1 MSAGSEA
8 KRRGRAAARAAKREA
23 RRGARNVRALVSR
36 AVQEFVR
43 DQPFVLAAAL
53 SYYSLL
59 SMAPLLLVV
68 VSIAGVVYGADAA
81 EGAVVDGLSD
91 MVGDETAVVIEGALA
106 NAHER
111 GTSVISAIIGVIGL
125 VVGATTAFAQL
136 QNALNRIWGVVP
148 PKRALLHAL
157 QARALSFLF
166 VALLGVS
173 VVALLVASS
182 VISAL
187 RANPLLGHLGFAWR
201 LVDLALPLVLM
212 TGLFAALFRWL
223 PDARI
228 RWRDVWIGGAMTSAL
243 FVVGRL
249 GIGLYIGRAGV
260 GSAYGAAGSLVV
272 LMVWTFYSAV
282 IVLFGAQL
290 TQVFAAQHGGG
301 VEPIRGASLR
311 DAPVNEDVADE
322 GSRPPTPTEFED

>member
-1 MSAGSEA
+1 MSARSEA
-8 KRRGRAAARAAKREA
+8 RAAAQLATREA
-23 RRGARNVRALVSR
+23 RRGAKSIGALFSG
-36 AVQEFVR
+36 AVKEFVG

-59 SMAPLLLVV
+59 SMAPLLLLV

-81 EGAVVDGLSD
+81 EGAVVDGLSG
-91 MVGDETAVVIEGALA
+91 MVGGDTAEMIQGALA
-106 NAHER
+106 NAHKA
-111 GTSVISAIIGVIGL
+111 GTSWISALLGVIGL
-125 VVGATTAFAQL
+125 LVGATTAFAQL
-136 QNALNRIWGVVP
+136 QNALNQIWGVVP

-166 VALLGVS
+166 VALLGAAVIG
-173 VVALLVASS
+173 LLVASS

-243 FVVGRL
+243 FVVGRFA
-249 GIGLYIGRAGV
+249 IGLYIGRAGV

-272 LMVWTFYSAV
+272 LMVWTFYSAL

-311 DAPVNEDVADE
+311 DPVVAEKTAASGDAGDGVSE
-322 GSRPPTPTEFED
+322 R

>member
-1 MSAGSEA
+1 
-8 KRRGRAAARAAKREA
+8 
-23 RRGARNVRALVSR
+23 
-36 AVQEFVR
+36 
-43 DQPFVLAAAL
+43 
-53 SYYSLL
+53 
-59 SMAPLLLVV
+59 
-68 VSIAGVVYGADAA
+68 VVYGADAA
-81 EGAVVDGLSD
+81 EGAVVDGLSG

-106 NAHER
+106 NAHDR
-111 GTSVISAIIGVIGL
+111 GTSVISAIIGVVGL

-166 VALLGVS
+166 VALLGVA

-249 GIGLYIGRAGV
+249 AIGLYIGRAGV

-272 LMVWTFYSAV
+272 LMVWTFYSAL

-311 DAPVNEDVADE
+311 DAPVAEEGADE
-322 GSRPPTPTEFED
+322 DSSPPAPTEFED